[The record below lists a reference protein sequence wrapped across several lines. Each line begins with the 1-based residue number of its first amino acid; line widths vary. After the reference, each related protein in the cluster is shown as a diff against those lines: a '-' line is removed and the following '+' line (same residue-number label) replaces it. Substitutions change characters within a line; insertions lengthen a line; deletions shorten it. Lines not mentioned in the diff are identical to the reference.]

1 MRKLIDEQAAIDAVY
16 ERIRQ
21 IGYEHNTSVLSIIQ
35 VIRDL
40 PSAQAEIKEIDYS
53 QCADA
58 MLKMWIDKVVTD
70 GEYYH
75 IMDKLNIYWAKR
87 WGDEVDS

>member
-1 MRKLIDEQAAIDAVY
+1 MKDTIYRQDAIEALDCISGV
-16 ERIRQ
+16 E
-21 IGYEHNTSVLSIIQ
+21 EVLRS
-35 VIRDL
+35 L
-40 PSAQAEIKEIDYS
+40 PSAQPEIKEIDYS

-87 WGDEVDS
+87 WDDEVDS